1 MSAGQ
6 VPIVP
11 VSAMRK
17 AKSAS
22 DGIVWITPTVPR
34 IACSAFGSLAV
45 VTPSGTP
52 STMLA
57 ASDANTSSRC
67 SPVSR
72 RKSGPNSVAKKLR
85 RAALCGFAEAL
96 PFQLRRGVHAD
107 HSTLVDPAFER
118 LERVPGFG
126 KALRYLEP
134 VEEHRLVARKVFPV
148 VLQHAQGVALDL
160 RVGGIDVHDVYPA
173 GGDRLVG

>member
-34 IACSAFGSLAV
+34 IACSVFGSFAAA
-45 VTPSGTP
+45 TPSGTP

-57 ASDANTSSRC
+57 ASDTNTSSRC

-72 RKSGPNSVAKKLR
+72 QKSGPNKAPQKFR
-85 RAALCGFAEAL
+85 RAARCGPPSASMSERPRYITFAS
-96 PFQLRRGVHAD
+96 R
-107 HSTLVDPAFER
+107 TLM
-118 LERVPGFG
+118 
-126 KALRYLEP
+126 
-134 VEEHRLVARKVFPV
+134 
-148 VLQHAQGVALDL
+148 
-160 RVGGIDVHDVYPA
+160 
-173 GGDRLVG
+173 